1 MCVADPRECASD
13 RANDEKVCDH
23 TNDQDCVVVV
33 LVVDKN
39 VHDTEDQPQTAGSG
53 AAGMNAT
60 EMLKC
65 RSAAETENQRGPLTS
80 FVSNVCAIRK

>member
-1 MCVADPRECASD
+1 MCVADPWECAGNRS
-13 RANDEKVCDH
+13 NDEKVCDH
-23 TNDQDCVVVV
+23 TDDQDCVMVV
-33 LVVDKN
+33 LVVDKD
-39 VHDTEDQPQTAGSG
+39 VHNAEDQPQTAGSG

-65 RSAAETENQRGPLTS
+65 RSTAETENQRSPLTS